1 MNREQ
6 IKQKG
11 KLLEEQM
18 NRMFK
23 LMEDDTKAEIDETSL
38 SRVWS
43 YTEKYEIA
51 TITAFR
57 NQNVNCL
64 KVRDGEEEG
73 QEFSRKDNVERNKDL
88 YAVLLNKGY
97 GITKVK
103 GTYIENFDTP
113 AAVEVAE
120 DVFFV
125 VNYNQDENFFSTIIK
140 LGKYFCQDSVLL
152 KPIGEEAFLY
162 GTNNSDF
169 PGLDNKFP
177 LGNFKGGQE
186 AEFMT
191 RVGKGKRPFQFAES
205 YNVNSRH
212 IISQR
217 AKRIIND
224 L

>member
-23 LMEDDTKAEIDETSL
+23 LMEDETKTEIDETSL

-43 YTEKYEIA
+43 YSEKYEIA

-140 LGKYFCQDSVLL
+140 LGKYF
-152 KPIGEEAFLY
+152 F
-162 GTNNSDF
+162 
-169 PGLDNKFP
+169 
-177 LGNFKGGQE
+177 
-186 AEFMT
+186 
-191 RVGKGKRPFQFAES
+191 
-205 YNVNSRH
+205 
-212 IISQR
+212 
-217 AKRIIND
+217 D
-224 L
+224 LTL